1 VTTAALTAEQL
12 VVEMQEVSATIH
24 ALENRRT
31 ELALALRAMGATW
44 EQVGEAMGVSKQ
56 AAWERFA
63 ERN

>member
-1 VTTAALTAEQL
+1 LTTDP
-12 VVEMQEVSATIH
+12 VH